1 MSNKLESAVY
11 VMLLLIAHYFKLD
24 KNVSEHVGL
33 SSENE
38 SDVLVEQS
46 ENNSTSLS
54 TAGSFKLSVFI
65 GYEIDN
71 FFITLYCIIIII
83 CLI

>member
-1 MSNKLESAVY
+1 MSNKLESV
-11 VMLLLIAHYFKLD
+11 VWIMLLLIAHFCKLD

-46 ENNSTSLS
+46 ENNSTSVS
-54 TAGSFKLSVFI
+54 T
-65 GYEIDN
+65 
-71 FFITLYCIIIII
+71 
-83 CLI
+83 